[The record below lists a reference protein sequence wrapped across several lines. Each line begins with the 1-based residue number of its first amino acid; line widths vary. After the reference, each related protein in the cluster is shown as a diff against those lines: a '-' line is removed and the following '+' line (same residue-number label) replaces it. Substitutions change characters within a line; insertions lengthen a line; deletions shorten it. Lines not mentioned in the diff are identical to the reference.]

1 MAIKGKRST
10 SDERLRAVH
19 LLKDGSEAELVTRMF
34 GVSRIPVFRWQ
45 QKYDAGGPAGLETKK
60 TPGPA
65 SWLSPTQMS
74 QLYAMVSACD
84 PRQLEF
90 DFGL

>member
-1 MAIKGKRST
+1 
-10 SDERLRAVH
+10 
-19 LLKDGSEAELVTRMF
+19 MF
-34 GVSRIPVFRWQ
+34 GVSRAPVFRWQ

-65 SWLSPTQMS
+65 YRLSPTQMS
-74 QLYAMVSACD
+74 QLYAMVSGCD

-90 DFGL
+90 DFGLWTRRMPHARITEGNFGLVAGTMTRRC